1 LPETENAKMPTNV
14 AVHTISF
21 RGKAGAIFVLL
32 CSAIVLFLI
41 GFVTHDW
48 AILSRAGQADWQR
61 EGLWENCTCSR
72 LGQQDEWHHAVQG
85 MVSVGLIALLIAFL
99 LISVYMCIHTVSKN
113 STIIALVCVCFIA
126 VLFMLIGFI
135 IYAVEKLQDGYYLS
149 WSYAVAVLSSLLCLI
164 AGILSIVQ
172 LRSAG
177 VRV

>member
-1 LPETENAKMPTNV
+1 MPTNV

-32 CSAIVLFLI
+32 SSSIVLFLI
-41 GFVTHDW
+41 AFVTHDW
-48 AILSRAGQADWQR
+48 AFLRAPDSADWHR

-72 LGQQDEWHHAVQG
+72 LGQQDDWHHAVQG
-85 MVSVGLIALLIAFL
+85 MISIGLIALLIAFL
-99 LISVYMCIHTVSKN
+99 LISIYMCVHTVSKN

-135 IYAVEKLQDGYYLS
+135 IYAVEKLSDHYTLS
-149 WSYAVAVLSSLLCLI
+149 WSYAVAILSSILCLI
-164 AGILSIVQ
+164 AGVLSIVQ